1 MADFQKGDPRQ
12 HPYFDPAQLEQ
23 IDQLEAFKPGLRNHL
38 VGLFKQS
45 SAEQIQH
52 CADAL
57 AQGDSE
63 QLRRAAHALKGV
75 AASLGARQLSL
86 LAADLER
93 EAAAAQMT
101 DGATR
106 LAGIRTSWSE
116 TLLELERWT
125 GA

>member
-12 HPYFDPAQLEQ
+12 QPYLDPAQLEQ

-38 VGLFKQS
+38 IGLFKQS

-57 AQGDSE
+57 VQGDAE

-86 LAADLER
+86 LASDLER
-93 EAAAAQMT
+93 EAAAARLD
-101 DGATR
+101 DGADR
-106 LAGIRTSWSE
+106 LAAVRASWNG

-125 GA
+125 AG

>member
-1 MADFQKGDPRQ
+1 MADFRQ
-12 HPYFDPAQLEQ
+12 HDSRQLPYFDPVQLDQ

-57 AQGDSE
+57 ANGDAE
-63 QLRRAAHALKGV
+63 LLRRAAHALKGV

-86 LAADLER
+86 LASDLER
-93 EAAAAQMT
+93 DASLQHLTAAPA
-101 DGATR
+101 R
-106 LAGIRTSWSE
+106 LEDIRASWSE
-116 TLLELERWT
+116 TLSEIDRWT
-125 GA
+125 QS